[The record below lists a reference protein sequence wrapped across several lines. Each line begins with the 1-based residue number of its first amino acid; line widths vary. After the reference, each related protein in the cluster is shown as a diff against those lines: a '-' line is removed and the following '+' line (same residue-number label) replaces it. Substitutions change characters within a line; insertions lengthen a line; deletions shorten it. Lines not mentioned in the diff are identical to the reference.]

1 MFDKDIDQRLSS
13 WAEFRKS
20 LETSQSPFKDVVDF
34 WKDAPFIP
42 YNNAVD
48 PFFKYSWPSPWDIIV
63 HNKYDDFTKALMIGW
78 TLKLTDR
85 FKFSNIELRTYVDK
99 QNLLAYNI
107 ICVDN
112 QWAINYKD
120 NEPVEIEKIPDWF
133 NMENLVELTGLR

>member
-1 MFDKDIDQRLSS
+1 MFDKDIDQRLSA

-48 PFFKYSWPSPWDIIV
+48 PFFRYSWPSPWDIIV

-78 TLKLTDR
+78 TLKLTNR
-85 FKFSNIELRTYVDK
+85 FKFSAIELRTYVDK
-99 QNLLAYNI
+99 QKLLPYNV

-112 QWAINYKD
+112 EWAINYKD
-120 NEPVEIEKIPDWF
+120 NEPVSLEKIPDWF